1 MKLKTYSAKRR
12 VCVEIV
18 HENHLKII
26 NDYIELRENM
36 KTKKKFFF
44 FHTYE
49 KKPEVVKE
57 AIFDNLSKIIQ
68 KVTGRYTSFHSLRHT
83 FATYSV
89 KEILECKEI
98 NPYKMIDL
106 AVKMGHTSP
115 EITLKK
121 YTHRSVIECI
131 FTDKDKK

>member
-1 MKLKTYSAKRR
+1 
-12 VCVEIV
+12 
-18 HENHLKII
+18 
-26 NDYIELRENM
+26 M

-44 FHTYE
+44 LHTYE
-49 KKPEVVKE
+49 KKPEVAKE
-57 AIFDNLSKIIQ
+57 AVFDNLTKIIQ

-83 FATYSV
+83 FATYAV
-89 KEILECKEI
+89 RDILLCNKV

-121 YTHRSVIECI
+121 YTHRSVIEDI
-131 FTDKDKK
+131 LTNKDNK